1 MCVCIDLFSLI
12 VAESAPPVNVV
23 LAISHSA
30 YVKGDQT
37 SFEIEPSF
45 GVEASVLYPDVK
57 YTTVDEFLDQ
67 FV

>member
-1 MCVCIDLFSLI
+1 MPCVFVLTLFVYVV

-23 LAISHSA
+23 LSISHSV

-45 GVEASVLYPDVK
+45 GVEASALYPDVNR
-57 YTTVDEFLDQ
+57 
-67 FV
+67 